1 MLRARPGLDPGP
13 VTQPRGPGSGP
24 GRRRFLPLLPV
35 LTLLVM
41 LGPVVAG
48 LWGTLMPAF
57 GHLPAAG
64 LTGPS
69 LDPFRDL
76 FDWAGLPRAM
86 LLSVSTGLLATSVS
100 LLIVMLVT
108 AGWSGTRSFRAL
120 ERLLSPLLSVP
131 HAAAAF
137 GLAFLIAPSGWLS
150 RLVSPGLT
158 GWDRPPDL
166 LIVQDTWGLTMT
178 VGLIIK
184 EVPFLLLIT
193 LAALGQADAQRSVTI
208 SQALGYGRVTGWLKT
223 VLPRVYAQIRPPV
236 YVVLAYSMSVVD
248 VAVILGP
255 NTPPPLSVQ
264 IVRWMS
270 DPDIAMRLEGA
281 AAALV
286 QLGLVIGALV
296 FWRLGEVVLAHLG
309 KRWIASGARG
319 RFDPAVAR
327 VALFA
332 GGASAMAVLLGLVVL
347 AIWSFAGFWG
357 FPEAVPDQFTLRNWM
372 RFGPGTLEALGETA
386 LIAITVALA
395 ALILTIGC
403 LEAEYRYG
411 LSFSQR
417 AVWLLYLP
425 LLIPQTAFLPGL
437 QTLMLN
443 LGADVGRVPVML
455 AHLVFVLPYVFLS
468 LADPFR
474 AWDARM
480 GTIAAALR
488 ASPNGVLWRVR
499 MPMLLRPILT
509 ALAVGLAVSVGQ
521 YLATLLIGGGR
532 VATLTTEAV
541 ALASGGDRRAIG
553 VYGLMQT
560 GAALVPFMMAL
571 LIPALMWRNRRGLR
585 HG

>member
-1 MLRARPGLDPGP
+1 MK
-13 VTQPRGPGSGP
+13 
-24 GRRRFLPLLPV
+24 RRRFLPVLPI
-35 LTLLVM
+35 LTLVVM
-41 LGPVVAG
+41 LGPVAAG
-48 LWGTLMPAF
+48 LWGTFLPAF

-69 LDPFRDL
+69 FDPLRDL
-76 FDWAGLPRAM
+76 FAWGGLPRAVM
-86 LLSVSTGLLATSVS
+86 LSLLTGLLATSVS
-100 LLIVMLVT
+100 LLIVALVT
-108 AGWSGTRSFRAL
+108 AGWSGTRPFRAL

-150 RLVSPGLT
+150 RLMSPGLT

-166 LIVQDTWGLTMT
+166 LIVQDSLGLTMT
-178 VGLIIK
+178 AGLIVK

-193 LAALGQADAQRSVTI
+193 LAALGQTEAQRSITI

-223 VLPRVYAQIRPPV
+223 VFPRVYAQIRPPV

-270 DPDIAMRLEGA
+270 DPDLAMRLEA
-281 AAALV
+281 AAGALL
-286 QLGLVIGALV
+286 QLGLVVGALV
-296 FWRLGEVVLAHLG
+296 VWRLAEIIIARLG
-309 KRWIASGARG
+309 SRWIATGSRG
-319 RFDPAVAR
+319 RFDTVVAQG
-327 VALFA
+327 ALLA
-332 GGASAMAVLLGLVVL
+332 GGVSAAIVLLGLLVL

-357 FPEAVPDQFTLRNWM
+357 FPDALPDGFTLRNWM
-372 RFGPGTLEALGETA
+372 RFGPGTMTALGETA
-386 LIAITVALA
+386 LIAVVVATA

-411 LSFSQR
+411 LTFSQR

-425 LLIPQTAFLPGL
+425 LLVPQTAFLPGL
-437 QTLMLN
+437 QTLMLSI
-443 LGADVGRVPVML
+443 GADVGRAPVML

-474 AWDARM
+474 AWDTRM
-480 GTIAAALR
+480 GTIAAALG
-488 ASPNGVLWRVR
+488 AGPDGVLWRVR
-499 MPMLLRPILT
+499 LPMLLRPILT

-521 YLATLLIGGGR
+521 YLPTLLIGGGR

-541 ALASGGDRRAIG
+541 ALASGGDRRAIA

-560 GAALVPFMMAL
+560 GAALVPFALAL
-571 LIPALMWRNRRGLR
+571 LLPALVWRNRKGLR

>member
-1 MLRARPGLDPGP
+1 MI
-13 VTQPRGPGSGP
+13 
-24 GRRRFLPLLPV
+24 RRNAFPLLPII
-35 LTLLVM
+35 TLLAM

-48 LWGTLMPAF
+48 LVGTVLPAF

-64 LTGPS
+64 LTGPT

-76 FDWAGLPRAM
+76 LGWAGLPRAV
-86 LLSVSTGLLATSVS
+86 LLSLTTGLLATAIS

-108 AGWSGTRSFRAL
+108 AGWSGTKPFRAL

-137 GLAFLIAPSGWLS
+137 GLAFLIAPSGWVS
-150 RLVSPGLT
+150 RIFSPALT
-158 GWDRPPDL
+158 GWERPPDL
-166 LIVQDTWGLTMT
+166 LILQDTWGLTMT
-178 VGLIIK
+178 LGLIVK

-193 LAALGQADAQRSVTI
+193 LAALGQADARRSVI
-208 SQALGYGRVTGWLKT
+208 IAQALGYGRLTGWLKT
-223 VLPRVYAQIRPPV
+223 VFPRIYAQIRPPV

-248 VAVILGP
+248 MAVILGP

-264 IVRWMS
+264 IVKWMS
-270 DPDIAMRLEGA
+270 DPDLAMRLEGA
-281 AAALV
+281 AGALL

-296 FWRLGEVVLAHLG
+296 FWRMGEVLIALVG
-309 KRWIASGARG
+309 RRWIAAGARG
-319 RFDPAVAR
+319 RADRVVSG
-327 VALFA
+327 VALVT
-332 GGASAMAVLLGLVVL
+332 GGASAFVVL
-347 AIWSFAGFWG
+347 AGIVVLTIWSFAGYWG
-357 FPEAVPDQFTLRNWM
+357 FPDAFPDNFTLRNWM
-372 RFGPGTLEALGETA
+372 RFGPGTLDALYETA
-386 LIAITVALA
+386 LIAVTAALI

-403 LEAEYRYG
+403 LEAEYRFG

-437 QTLMLN
+437 QTLLLN
-443 LGADVGRVPVML
+443 LGADVGRVPVMM

-480 GTIAAALR
+480 GVIAAALG
-488 ASPNGVLWRVR
+488 ASPNGILWRVR
-499 MPMLLRPILT
+499 LPMLLRPVLT

-521 YLATLLIGGGR
+521 YLPTLLIGGGR

-560 GAALVPFMMAL
+560 GAALVPFALAL
-571 LIPALMWRNRRGLR
+571 LIPALVWRNRRDLR

>member
-1 MLRARPGLDPGP
+1 MK
-13 VTQPRGPGSGP
+13 S
-24 GRRRFLPLLPV
+24 RRFLPLLPL
-35 LTLLVM
+35 LTLLAM

-48 LWGTLMPAF
+48 LWGTVMPAF

-69 LDPFRDL
+69 LEPFQDL
-76 FDWAGLPRAM
+76 FAWAGLPRAV
-86 LLSVSTGLLATSVS
+86 LLSVSTGLLATSIS
-100 LLIVMLVT
+100 LAIVMLVT
-108 AGWSGTRSFRAL
+108 AGWSGTRPFRVL

-150 RLVSPGLT
+150 RLTSPAIT
-158 GWDRPPDL
+158 GWERPPDL

-178 VGLIIK
+178 AGLIIK

-193 LAALGQADAQRSVTI
+193 LAALGQADATRSMSI
-208 SQALGYGRVTGWLKT
+208 AQALGYGRVTGWLKT
-223 VLPRVYAQIRPPV
+223 VFPRVYAQIRPPI

-255 NTPPPLSVQ
+255 NTPPSLSVQ
-264 IVRWMS
+264 IVKWMS
-270 DPDIAMRLEGA
+270 DPDLAMRLEGA
-281 AAALV
+281 AGALL
-286 QLGLVIGALV
+286 QLALVIGALV
-296 FWRLGEVVLAHLG
+296 FWRIGEFVVAHFG
-309 KRWIASGARG
+309 RKWVATGARG
-319 RFDPAVAR
+319 RFDPVVSGA
-327 VALFA
+327 AL
-332 GGASAMAVLLGLVVL
+332 GLGMTSALAVLLGLVVL
-347 AIWSFAGFWG
+347 SIWSFAGFWG
-357 FPEAVPDQFTLRNWM
+357 FPDALPDSFTVRNWM
-372 RFGPGTLEALGETA
+372 RFGPGTLEAFGETA
-386 LIAITVALA
+386 LIAIVAASVALV
-395 ALILTIGC
+395 LTIGC

-411 LSFSQR
+411 LSFTAR
-417 AVWLLYLP
+417 GVWLLYLP

-437 QTLMLN
+437 QTLMLSA
-443 LGADVGRVPVML
+443 GADVGRIPVIL

-480 GTIAAALR
+480 GTIAAALG

-499 MPMLLRPILT
+499 LPMLLRPILT

-560 GAALVPFMMAL
+560 GAALVPFAL
-571 LIPALMWRNRRGLR
+571 ALILPAVIWRNRKGLR

>member
-1 MLRARPGLDPGP
+1 MN
-13 VTQPRGPGSGP
+13 S
-24 GRRRFLPLLPV
+24 RRLLPILPI
-35 LTLLVM
+35 LTLLAM

-48 LWGTLMPAF
+48 LWGTLLPAF

-86 LLSVSTGLLATSVS
+86 FLSISTGLLATGIS
-100 LLIVMLVT
+100 LVIVMLIN
-108 AGWSGTRSFRAL
+108 AGWSGTKPFRGL

-150 RLVSPGLT
+150 RLLSPMVT

-178 VGLIIK
+178 AGLIVK

-193 LAALGQADAQRSVTI
+193 LAALGQADAQRSVAI

-223 VLPRVYAQIRPPV
+223 VFPRVYAQIRPPI

-255 NTPPPLSVQ
+255 NTPPSLSVQ
-264 IVRWMS
+264 IVKWMS
-270 DPDIAMRLEGA
+270 DPDLAMRLEGA
-281 AAALV
+281 AGALL

-296 FWRLGEVVLAHLG
+296 FWRLGEHVVGRVG

-319 RFDPAVAR
+319 RLDPLVAQGALAAGAVC
-327 VALFA
+327 AL
-332 GGASAMAVLLGLVVL
+332 SVMLGLVVL
-347 AIWSFAGFWG
+347 TIWSFAGYWG
-357 FPEAVPDQFTLRNWM
+357 FPDALPDAFTWRNWM

-386 LIAITVALA
+386 LIAVTVAMT

-403 LEAEYRYG
+403 LEAEYRFG

-437 QTLMLN
+437 QTLMLS
-443 LGADVGRVPVML
+443 LGADVGRAPVML

-474 AWDARM
+474 AWDTRM

-499 MPMLLRPILT
+499 LPMLLRPILT

-521 YLATLLIGGGR
+521 YLPTLLIGGGR
-532 VATLTTEAV
+532 VQTLTTEAV

-560 GAALVPFMMAL
+560 GAALVPFALAL
-571 LIPALMWRNRRGLR
+571 LIPTLVWRNRKGLR

>member
-1 MLRARPGLDPGP
+1 MNR
-13 VTQPRGPGSGP
+13 Q
-24 GRRRFLPLLPV
+24 RFLPVLPI
-35 LTLLVM
+35 LTLVVM
-41 LGPVVAG
+41 LGPVAAG
-48 LWGTLMPAF
+48 LWGTFLPAF

-69 LDPFRDL
+69 FDPLRDL
-76 FDWAGLPRAM
+76 FAWGGLPRAAM
-86 LLSVSTGLLATSVS
+86 LSVSTGLLATSVS
-100 LLIVMLVT
+100 LLIVMFVT
-108 AGWSGTRSFRAL
+108 AGWSGTRPFRAL

-166 LIVQDTWGLTMT
+166 LIVQDSLGLTMT
-178 VGLIIK
+178 AGLIVK

-193 LAALGQADAQRSVTI
+193 LAALGQTDAQRSITI

-223 VLPRVYAQIRPPV
+223 VFPRVYAQIRPPV

-270 DPDIAMRLEGA
+270 DPDLAMRLEA
-281 AAALV
+281 AAGALL
-286 QLGLVIGALV
+286 QLGLVVGALA
-296 FWRLGEVVLAHLG
+296 FWRLAEIIIARLG
-309 KRWIASGARG
+309 RHWIAKGSRG
-319 RFDPAVAR
+319 RFDTIVAQG
-327 VALFA
+327 ALVA
-332 GGASAMAVLLGLVVL
+332 GGVSAIIVLLGLLVL

-357 FPEAVPDQFTLRNWM
+357 FPDALPDEFTLRNWM
-372 RFGPGTLEALGETA
+372 RFGPGTMTALGETA
-386 LIAITVALA
+386 LIAVVVASA

-425 LLIPQTAFLPGL
+425 LLVPQTAFLPGL
-437 QTLMLN
+437 QTLMLSI
-443 LGADVGRVPVML
+443 GADVGRAPVML

-480 GTIAAALR
+480 GTIAAALG
-488 ASPNGVLWRVR
+488 ASPDGVLWRVR
-499 MPMLLRPILT
+499 LPMLLRPILT

-521 YLATLLIGGGR
+521 YLPTLLIGGGR

-541 ALASGGDRRAIG
+541 ALASGGDRRAIA

-560 GAALVPFMMAL
+560 GAALVPFALAL
-571 LIPALMWRNRRGLR
+571 LLPALVWRNRKGLR

>member
-1 MLRARPGLDPGP
+1 MN
-13 VTQPRGPGSGP
+13 
-24 GRRRFLPLLPV
+24 RRRFLPILPA
-35 LTLLVM
+35 LTLLAM
-41 LGPVVAG
+41 LGPVIAG
-48 LWGTLMPAF
+48 LWGTVMPAF

-86 LLSVSTGLLATSVS
+86 LLSISTGLLATSIS
-100 LLIVMLVT
+100 LAIVMLVT
-108 AGWSGTRSFRAL
+108 AGWSGTRPFRAL

-150 RLVSPGLT
+150 RLMSPGVT

-178 VGLIIK
+178 AGLIVK

-208 SQALGYGRVTGWLKT
+208 SQALGYGRLTGWLKT
-223 VLPRVYAQIRPPV
+223 VFPRVYAQIRPPI

-255 NTPPPLSVQ
+255 NTPPSLSVQ
-264 IVRWMS
+264 IVKWMS
-270 DPDIAMRLEGA
+270 DPDLAMRLEGA
-281 AAALV
+281 AGALL
-286 QLGLVIGALV
+286 QLALVIGALV
-296 FWRLGEVVLAHLG
+296 FWRIGEYVIGRLGQ
-309 KRWIASGARG
+309 RWIASGARG
-319 RFDPAVAR
+319 RLDPVVAQL
-327 VALFA
+327 ALFA
-332 GGASAMAVLLGLVVL
+332 GAASALAVLLGMVVL

-357 FPEAVPDQFTLRNWM
+357 FPDAFPDTFTLRNWM

-403 LEAEYRYG
+403 LEAEYRFG

-443 LGADVGRVPVML
+443 LGADVGRLPVMA

-474 AWDARM
+474 AWDTRM

-499 MPMLLRPILT
+499 LPMLLRPILT

-541 ALASGGDRRAIG
+541 ALASGGDRRAIA

-560 GAALVPFMMAL
+560 GAALVPFALAL
-571 LIPALMWRNRRGLR
+571 LLPALVWRNRKGLQ

>member
-1 MLRARPGLDPGP
+1 MD
-13 VTQPRGPGSGP
+13 
-24 GRRRFLPLLPV
+24 RRRFLPILPI
-35 LTLLVM
+35 LTLLAM

-48 LWGTLMPAF
+48 LWGTLLPAF

-76 FDWAGLPRAM
+76 FGWAGLPRAM
-86 LLSVSTGLLATSVS
+86 LLSITTGLLATSIS
-100 LLIVMLVT
+100 LMIVMLVT
-108 AGWSGTRSFRAL
+108 AGWSGTRPFRNL

-150 RLVSPGLT
+150 RLSSPYLT

-166 LIVQDTWGLTMT
+166 LIVQDTWGLAMT
-178 VGLIIK
+178 AGLIVK

-223 VLPRVYAQIRPPV
+223 VFPRVYAQIRPPV
-236 YVVLAYSMSVVD
+236 YVVLAYAMSVVD

-264 IVRWMS
+264 IVKWMS
-270 DPDIAMRLEGA
+270 DPDLAMRLEA
-281 AAALV
+281 AAGALL
-286 QLGLVIGALV
+286 QLALVIGALA
-296 FWRLGEVVLAHLG
+296 FWRLGEVIIARLG
-309 KRWIASGARG
+309 RRWIAAGSRG
-319 RFDPAVAR
+319 KLDPIVAR
-327 VALFA
+327 IGLVGGCGSALV
-332 GGASAMAVLLGLVVL
+332 VLLGLGVL

-357 FPEAVPDQFTLRNWM
+357 FPDAFPDTFTLRNWM
-372 RFGPGTLEALGETA
+372 RFGPGMLDALGETA
-386 LIAITVALA
+386 LIAGTVALV

-411 LSFSQR
+411 LSFSAR

-443 LGADVGRVPVML
+443 LGADVGRLPVML

-474 AWDARM
+474 AWDTRM
-480 GTIAAALR
+480 GVIAAALH

-499 MPMLLRPILT
+499 LPMLLRPVLT
-509 ALAVGLAVSVGQ
+509 AFAVGFAVSVGQ

-532 VATLTTEAV
+532 VATLTTEAI
-541 ALASGGDRRAIG
+541 ALASGGDRRAIA
-553 VYGLMQT
+553 VYSLMQT
-560 GAALVPFMMAL
+560 AAALIPFALAL
-571 LIPALMWRNRRGLR
+571 LVPALVWRNRKGLR

>member
-1 MLRARPGLDPGP
+1 
-13 VTQPRGPGSGP
+13 
-24 GRRRFLPLLPV
+24 
-35 LTLLVM
+35 M
-41 LGPVVAG
+41 LGPVAAG
-48 LWGTLMPAF
+48 LWGTVLPAF

-76 FDWAGLPRAM
+76 IAWAGLPRAVF
-86 LLSVSTGLLATSVS
+86 LSLSTGLLATVIS
-100 LLIVMLVT
+100 LAIVILVT
-108 AGWSGTRSFRAL
+108 AGWSGTRPFRAL

-150 RLVSPGLT
+150 RLASPGLT

-166 LIVQDTWGLTMT
+166 LIVQDTWGLAMT
-178 VGLIIK
+178 AGLIVK

-223 VLPRVYAQIRPPV
+223 VFPRVYAQIRPPV

-264 IVRWMS
+264 IVKWMS
-270 DPDIAMRLEGA
+270 DPDLAMRLEA
-281 AAALV
+281 AAGALL
-286 QLGLVIGALV
+286 QLALVIGALV
-296 FWRLGEVVLAHLG
+296 VWRIGEAVVARLGR
-309 KRWIASGARG
+309 RWIASGARG
-319 RFDPAVAR
+319 RFDTIVAGA
-327 VALFA
+327 ALV
-332 GGASAMAVLLGLVVL
+332 GGSASALIVLLGLVVL
-347 AIWSFAGFWG
+347 ALWSFAGFWG
-357 FPEAVPDQFTLRNWM
+357 FPEAFPDAFTARNWV
-372 RFGPGTLEALGETA
+372 RFGPGTLSAFGETA
-386 LIAITVALA
+386 LIALTVGLVA
-395 ALILTIGC
+395 IVLTIGC

-443 LGADVGRVPVML
+443 LGADIGRLPVMM

-474 AWDARM
+474 AWDRRM
-480 GTIAAALR
+480 GTVAAALG
-488 ASPNGVLWRVR
+488 ASADGVLWRVR
-499 MPMLLRPILT
+499 LPMLLRPILT

-521 YLATLLIGGGR
+521 YLPTLLIGGGR
-532 VATLTTEAV
+532 IATLTTEAV
-541 ALASGGDRRAIG
+541 ALASGGDRRAIA

-560 GAALVPFMMAL
+560 GAALVPFALAL
-571 LIPALMWRNRRGLR
+571 LIPALVWRNRRGLQ